1 MKDQQPKTE
10 LHLQVETDME
20 ALKQVVE
27 WLEKIVLPLLPEDL
41 WWQCSLIVNEGFTN
55 AVRHAH
61 KNLHPTTP
69 IDLEVKVFPN
79 YLEIRIWDRGQPFDL
94 EAKLHSIIQDQR
106 DPLEKES
113 ERGLLFMHKL
123 TEELRYIRTDDRRN
137 CLVMRKNIAG

>member
-10 LHLQVETDME
+10 LHLQVETDMD

-27 WLEKIVLPLLPEDL
+27 WLENIVLPLLPEDL

-61 KNLHPTTP
+61 KNLESTTP
-69 IDLEVKVFPN
+69 IDLEVKVFPD

-94 EAKLHSIIQDQR
+94 EAKLQSIIEDPR
-106 DPLEKES
+106 DPLEKEG

-123 TEELRYIRTDDRRN
+123 TEELRYIRADDRRN
-137 CLVMRKNIAG
+137 CLVMRKNITG

>member
-1 MKDQQPKTE
+1 MKEQQPKAE
-10 LHLQVETDME
+10 LHLQVKTDME
-20 ALKQVVE
+20 ALKQVE
-27 WLEKIVLPLLPEDL
+27 KWLENIVLPLLPEDL
-41 WWQCSLIVNEGFTN
+41 SWQCSLIVNEGFTN

-94 EAKLHSIIQDQR
+94 EAKLDFIIQDQR
-106 DPLEKES
+106 DPLEKEG

-137 CLVMRKNIAG
+137 CLVMRKNIIV